1 MEYGHWRWALLIFVV
16 AGLTDVLDGL
26 LARVLRQQTDI
37 GAYLDPIADKLLLT
51 SAFILLSVKGQVEW
65 WLTIL
70 VLSRDVLI
78 IATVTIVV
86 LASDYRN
93 FPPSLYG
100 KINTVTQILAVLAVM
115 AGQVVRWPAL
125 DSAAKV
131 LLYLTAATTVVS
143 GVHYIFSIAHRLRA
157 HPSAGTPGSAP

>member
-1 MEYGHWRWALLIFVV
+1 LLIFVV

-26 LARVLRQQTDI
+26 LARLLRQQTDI

-93 FPPSLYG
+93 FPPSPYG

-115 AGQVVRWPAL
+115 AGQVVRLPAL
-125 DSAAKV
+125 HSAAKV